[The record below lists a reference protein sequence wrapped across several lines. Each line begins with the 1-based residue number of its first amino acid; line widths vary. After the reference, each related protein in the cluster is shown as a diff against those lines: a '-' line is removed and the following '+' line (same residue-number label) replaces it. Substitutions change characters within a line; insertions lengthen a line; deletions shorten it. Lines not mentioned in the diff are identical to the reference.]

1 MDVPTNFSEF
11 YIKIEEMQKSMRVSN
26 EMEKTDNEYSSAYEA
41 ANEYLQSRQ
50 DHRASV
56 TSDTLTIDMLERM
69 NISET
74 SKKEV
79 SETQQSLHQTE
90 QEVRAVCSNTN
101 GPANVP
107 IRKNSQENQTCRP
120 NENELMNR
128 NVQVTNFEDIQH
140 HCEQSNRDSTRR
152 QASLP
157 GLDAYIA
164 PFEPSHTCNREA
176 PSIGQGLW
184 RQLKRV

>member
-1 MDVPTNFSEF
+1 
-11 YIKIEEMQKSMRVSN
+11 
-26 EMEKTDNEYSSAYEA
+26 MEKTDDEYSSAYEA

-50 DHRASV
+50 DDWSSV
-56 TSDTLTIDMLERM
+56 TDTLTIDMLVRM

-90 QEVRAVCSNTN
+90 QEVRTVCSNTN
-101 GPANVP
+101 DPANVP
-107 IRKNSQENQTCRP
+107 IRKSSQENQTCRR

-140 HCEQSNRDSTRR
+140 SGVMYLLASIR
-152 QASLP
+152 Q
-157 GLDAYIA
+157 
-164 PFEPSHTCNREA
+164 TCWAED
-176 PSIGQGLW
+176 PHS
-184 RQLKRV
+184 

>member
-1 MDVPTNFSEF
+1 
-11 YIKIEEMQKSMRVSN
+11 
-26 EMEKTDNEYSSAYEA
+26 MEKIDDEYSSAYEA
-41 ANEYLQSRQ
+41 VNEYLRSRQ
-50 DHRASV
+50 DDRSSV

-90 QEVRAVCSNTN
+90 QEVRTVCSNMN
-101 GPANVP
+101 DPVNVP
-107 IRKNSQENQTCRP
+107 IRNKSQENQTCRP

-140 HCEQSNRDSTRR
+140 HCKQSNRDSTRR
-152 QASLP
+152 QASLL
-157 GLDAYIA
+157 GLDARTA
-164 PFEPSHTCNREA
+164 PFEPAHTCNREA
-176 PSIGQGLW
+176 LSIGQDLW
-184 RQLKRV
+184 